1 MKNIRNIFSFLNSS
15 PLVTFS
21 QGMYLMILPS
31 QCSNWNICELPAAN
45 KIWKDDAAA
54 ATTVATGNV
63 LEMLFIISYSRV
75 HSFPANTNRYKLWV
89 FN

>member
-1 MKNIRNIFSFLNSS
+1 M
-15 PLVTFS
+15 FS
-21 QGMYLMILPS
+21 QGIYLMILPS
-31 QCSNWNICELPAAN
+31 QCSNWNICKLPVAN

-63 LEMLFIISYSRV
+63 LEMLFIISYSTV
-75 HSFPANTNRYKLWV
+75 HSFPANTDRNKLWV